1 MAHIHDDHI
10 IIKISKL
17 VKGNHEECDDSLPI
31 SNEVCESLESVVA
44 ELLNDDS
51 LVIEVT
57 RG

>member
-1 MAHIHDDHI
+1 MAHIHNDHI
-10 IIKISKL
+10 IIKVSKL
-17 VKGNHEECDDSLPI
+17 VKGEHDECAETETF

-44 ELLNDDS
+44 ELLNDPT